1 MLTLAVTF
9 LVRASLVA
17 LFLPFSAFDKVLN
30 FDQAE
35 AQAAQMIPRWLAPI
49 LIGCGLSIEV
59 VMSTAILTGYMDR
72 LAALILALYCFV
84 TALLWKQ
91 FWAAPDF
98 RLKGPSGNRDLFWD
112 FLKNFALA
120 GGLLLLTFGTNA
132 SGVRRFIDH
141 PLQSSNP
148 YSLAGQLQGTP

>member
-17 LFLPFSAFDKVLN
+17 LFLPFSALDKVLN

-35 AQAAQMIPRWLAPI
+35 AQAAQMIPNWLAPI
-49 LIGCGLSIEV
+49 LIGCGLGIEV
-59 VMSTAILTGYMDR
+59 VMSVAILTGYMDR
-72 LAALILALYCFV
+72 LAALVLALYCIA

-91 FWAAPDF
+91 FWAASNF
-98 RLKGPSGNRDLFWD
+98 RLKGPDGNRKLFWD

-120 GGLLLLTFGTNA
+120 GGFLLLTFGTNA
-132 SGVRRFIDH
+132 PGVRRFIDH

-148 YSLAGQLQGTP
+148 YSLADRLQGTP

>member
-17 LFLPFSAFDKVLN
+17 LFLPFSALDKVLN

-49 LIGCGLSIEV
+49 LIGCGLGIEV
-59 VMSTAILTGYMDR
+59 VMSAAILTGYMDR
-72 LAALILALYCFV
+72 LASMILALYCIV
-84 TALLWKQ
+84 TAVLWKR
-91 FWAAPDF
+91 FWAEPDF
-98 RLKGPSGNRDLFWD
+98 RLKGPGGNRDLFWD

-120 GGLLLLTFGTNA
+120 GGFLLLTFGTNA
-132 SGVRRFIDH
+132 SGMQDFIDH
-141 PLQSSNP
+141 PLRSSHP
-148 YSLAGQLQGTP
+148 YSLQPQDRP